1 MSNFDT
7 QFYHYDE
14 NAIKLLKA
22 FVYLNDV
29 TEEEHGPFCYV
40 KKSHFAAE
48 ENWGKSVRYTDQQVA
63 EMASPDDI
71 NPIFAKK
78 GDIILAN
85 TVALHRGLKPKTQD
99 RNILIV
105 NYGLHQD
112 YTFNNQLDIT
122 SRVNSSTFDSRTKEE
137 KLAMSLLER
146 VSL

>member
-1 MSNFDT
+1 
-7 QFYHYDE
+7 
-14 NAIKLLKA
+14 
-22 FVYLNDV
+22 
-29 TEEEHGPFCYV
+29 
-40 KKSHFAAE
+40 
-48 ENWGKSVRYTDQQVA
+48 
-63 EMASPDDI
+63 MASPDDI

-146 VSL
+146 FSL